1 MKKSNIYI
9 YISKTDSYGNGVF
22 AAKHIPEGTLIH
34 ELDGDYVTL
43 EGMVERVLTGGKE
56 INDPLQ
62 IGNEKYIIL
71 DDTSRSFNHA
81 CSPNAVICGK
91 SDLIS
96 IYDIAAGEE
105 ITYDYSLTVAP
116 TDWHMDCLCG
126 SASCRKVASD
136 VSSVP
141 KALLQGYF
149 DAGLLQDYMRDIVPD
164 ILAGSYVIPQF
175 EIDALNR
182 LASPE

>member
-1 MKKSNIYI
+1 MKKSNI

-22 AAKHIPEGTLIH
+22 AAKQIPKGTLIH
-34 ELDGDYVTL
+34 ELDGDHVTL
-43 EGMVERVLTGGKE
+43 AGMVERVLNGDEK

-62 IGNEKYIIL
+62 IGMENYIIL
-71 DDTSRSFNHA
+71 DEASRSFNHA
-81 CSPNAVICGK
+81 CSPNAVVCGK

-96 IYDIAAGEE
+96 IRDIAADEE
-105 ITYDYSLTVAP
+105 ITYDYSLTIAP

-126 SASCRKVASD
+126 SASCRKVAGD

-141 KALLQGYF
+141 KELLRGYF
-149 DAGLLQDYMRDIVPD
+149 DAGLLQDYMREILPD

-182 LASPE
+182 LTGSL

>member
-1 MKKSNIYI
+1 MKKYNL
-9 YISKTDSYGNGVF
+9 YISKTVLCGNGVF
-22 AAKHIPEGTLIH
+22 ASRKIPKGTLIH
-34 ELDGDYVTL
+34 QLDGDHVTL
-43 EGMVERVLTGGKE
+43 EVMVERVLSGDEK

-62 IGNEKYIIL
+62 VGMTNYIIL

-81 CSPNAVICGK
+81 CSPNAVICGM

-96 IYDIAAGEE
+96 IRDIVADEE
-105 ITYDYSLTVAP
+105 ITFDYSLTIAP

-136 VSSVP
+136 VRSVP
-141 KALLQGYF
+141 KAILEGYF
-149 DAGLLQDYMRDIVPD
+149 GVGLLQDYMREIVPE
-164 ILAGSYVIPQF
+164 ILAGTYVIPQF

-182 LASPE
+182 LAGSL